1 MTMANPTGWKPSLE
15 KDAAADAA
23 IPEAP
28 GLGGGTRGLVHE
40 EPLVFEQGAPGRQ
53 GASLPPPERGL
64 DPALPVGLLR
74 PDGVEGMPDLSE
86 LEVVRHF
93 TRLST
98 WNHGIDTGFYPLG
111 SCTMKYNPRSSEALA
126 RLPGF
131 ADLHPL
137 SPPELCQGALELMF
151 SLERALSEIAGFDA
165 TTLCPAAGAQGELCG
180 LMLVRAYHQARGA
193 PRRKVLIPDSAHG
206 TNPASSALN
215 GYAVVQLAS
224 GPDGR
229 LHPEAVRAAM
239 DEDVAALLVTNP
251 NTLGVFESDIA
262 EIADIVHAG
271 GGLLYCDGA
280 NMNAL
285 LGVARPG
292 DMGFDLMQ
300 YNLHKTFATPHG
312 GGGPGAG
319 PVAVKA
325 PLAPFLPLPAVV
337 KEGPTYR
344 LVTDPAERPQTVG
357 KLREFWGNFG
367 MFVRAWAL
375 VRELGPE
382 GVRAAGELAVLNAN
396 YLRVR
401 LEDAYHLPFPA
412 DSLHEVVFDDK
423 LQRAS
428 GVTTLDLAK
437 RLIDHGFHP
446 PTIYFPLVVQGALM
460 IEPTETES
468 KETLDAFAAAMHAI
482 AEEARTHP
490 EALKA
495 APARPFRARLDETRA
510 ARRPVLRWRAGAPQ
524 DGEE

>member
-1 MTMANPTGWKPSLE
+1 MANPTGWKPTME
-15 KDAAADAA
+15 QDAHAPADGL
-23 IPEAP
+23 EAP
-28 GLGGGTRGLVHE
+28 GLGGATRGLVHE
-40 EPLVFEQGAPGRQ
+40 EPLVFEHGSRGRS
-53 GASLPPPERGL
+53 GVSLPAPELEL
-64 DPALPVGLLR
+64 DPGQDLPAALLR
-74 PDGVEGMPDLSE
+74 PALDGMPELSE

-93 TRLST
+93 THLSA

-111 SCTMKYNPRSSEALA
+111 SCTMKYNPKSSEALA

-137 SPPELCQGALELMF
+137 TPPELCQGALELMH

-165 TTLCPAAGAQGELCG
+165 TTLAPAAGAQGELCG
-180 LMLVRAYHQARGA
+180 LMLIRAWHEARGN
-193 PRRKVLIPDSAHG
+193 PRKKVLIPDTAHG

-229 LHPEAVRAAM
+229 LHPEAVRTAM
-239 DEDVAALLVTNP
+239 DEDVAAIMITNP
-251 NTLGVFESDIA
+251 NTLGVFESHVAEIA
-262 EIADIVHAG
+262 EIVHAK
-271 GGLLYCDGA
+271 GGLVYGDGA

-292 DMGFDLMQ
+292 DMGFDVMQ

-312 GGGPGAG
+312 GGGPGSG

-325 PLAPFLPLPAVV
+325 PLAPHLPLPVVV
-337 KEGPTYR
+337 KEGEAYR
-344 LVTDPAERPQTVG
+344 LVTDPRERPQTIG

-375 VRELGPE
+375 IREYGPE
-382 GVRAAGELAVLNAN
+382 GVRATGELAVLNAN
-396 YLRVR
+396 YVRARLRG
-401 LEDAYHLPFPA
+401 AYNLPYET
-412 DSLHEVVFDDK
+412 DSLHEVVFDDR
-423 LQRAS
+423 LQRTT
-428 GVTTLDLAK
+428 GVTTMDIAK

-468 KETLDAFAAAMHAI
+468 KETLDGFVAAMKAI
-482 AEEARTHP
+482 AEEAKASP
-490 EALKA
+490 EAVKA
-495 APARPFRARLDETRA
+495 APTRPVRARLDETRA
-510 ARRPVLRWRAGAPQ
+510 ARKPVLRWRPGVKL
-524 DGEE
+524 E